1 MYLHTH
7 VPTHKKTFC
16 ETAFLAA
23 LFIIAKYPK
32 QPNRLPKGEWRNKLI
47 YLYNTELLR
56 KKKSKLLM
64 WMDLKIILLNE
75 KYQTEKNM
83 ILFI

>member
-23 LFIIAKYPK
+23 LWIIAKFPK
-32 QPNRLPKGEWRNKLI
+32 QPNCLPKGEWRNKLI

-56 KKKSKLLM
+56 KKNPNCLCG
-64 WMDLKIILLNE
+64 WIDLKDR
-75 KYQTEKNM
+75 NM
-83 ILFI
+83 TTRERVRAKDSS